1 MTERY
6 LLKLII
12 YLDNRVN
19 IGIILV
25 TLYSES
31 EFYPMKKRPVDMLT
45 GSPLKSVVRFALPI
59 MVSSM
64 LQYNYS
70 LVDNIIVG
78 RYVSS
83 DALAAVGSVG
93 PIGSFI
99 VGAALGLTSGF
110 SIPVAHA
117 YGEGDRKKLAH
128 YAGGSISLAFIIGL
142 ILVVTSHILSGPLL
156 RLIGTPEEIIGLASA
171 YINILYYGIPFQ
183 MLSNNFTAISRSV
196 GESKKPLYFFCVSVA
211 VNFVLDLLFVK
222 ELQWGVEG
230 AAVAT
235 LISHVVACTLN
246 GVYVL
251 RFNRQVSIS
260 RQDLRID
267 RRTAWRQIKL
277 GIPVSLQFTVTS
289 VGSMCLQSVV
299 NSFGTSVIAGFTA
312 AGRVEQLT
320 NIPMSGLGVAN
331 QTFVGQNY
339 GARNYE
345 RILSSVKKIFMLDVC
360 ISVAMSLLL
369 FTIWE
374 PVVSLFLTEENPEIM
389 AAASRYILAI
399 AQCYSLVAVLFVM
412 RNTLQGLGFTYANS
426 VAGMGEFFGRLSIAF
441 ILTPALGFDAVC
453 YAGPAAWLLADIPLI
468 IIYLH
473 KAGQF
478 RKLISEKKGI
488 C

>member
-1 MTERY
+1 
-6 LLKLII
+6 
-12 YLDNRVN
+12 
-19 IGIILV
+19 
-25 TLYSES
+25 
-31 EFYPMKKRPVDMLT
+31 MKNKKVDMLT
-45 GSPLKSVVRFALPI
+45 GSPLKSVIRFALPI
-59 MVSSM
+59 MASSM

-117 YGEGDRKKLAH
+117 YGEGNKKKLSH

-156 RLIGTPEEIIGLASA
+156 RLIGTPDEIIGLASA

-196 GESKKPLYFFCVSVA
+196 GESKKPLYFFCVSVV
-211 VNFVLDLLFVK
+211 VNFFLDLLFVK

-235 LISHVVACTLN
+235 LISHMVACTLN
-246 GVYVL
+246 GIYVL
-251 RFNRQVSIS
+251 RFNRQVTIS
-260 RQDLRID
+260 RQDLRIN

-289 VGSMCLQSVV
+289 IGSMCLQSVV

-339 GARNYE
+339 GAKNYE
-345 RILSSVKKIFMLDVC
+345 RILTSVKKIFMLDVC

-389 AAASRYILAI
+389 SAASRYILAI
-399 AQCYSLVAVLFVM
+399 AQCYSLVAILFVM

-426 VAGMGEFFGRLSIAF
+426 VAGIGEFFGRLSIAF

-473 KAGQF
+473 KARQF
-478 RKLISEKKGI
+478 RKLLPEKYNSVNS
-488 C
+488 

>member
-1 MTERY
+1 
-6 LLKLII
+6 
-12 YLDNRVN
+12 
-19 IGIILV
+19 
-25 TLYSES
+25 
-31 EFYPMKKRPVDMLT
+31 MKNKKVDMLT

-59 MVSSM
+59 MASSM

-117 YGEGDRKKLAH
+117 YGEGDRKKLSH
-128 YAGGSISLAFIIGL
+128 YAGGSISLAFLIGL

-156 RLIGTPEEIIGLASA
+156 RLIGTPDEIIGLASA

-196 GESKKPLYFFCVSVA
+196 GESKKPLYFFCVSVV
-211 VNFVLDLLFVK
+211 VNFILDLLFVK
-222 ELQWGVEG
+222 EFRWGVEG

-235 LISHVVACTLN
+235 LISHMVACSLN
-246 GVYVL
+246 GIYVL

-260 RQDLRID
+260 RKDLRID

-339 GARNYE
+339 GAKNYE

-360 ISVAMSLLL
+360 ISVVMSLLL

-389 AAASRYILAI
+389 AAASRYILAV
-399 AQCYSLVAVLFVM
+399 AQCYSLVAILFVM

-426 VAGMGEFFGRLSIAF
+426 VAGIGEFFGRLSIAF

-468 IIYLH
+468 IIYLR
-473 KAGQF
+473 KAKQF
-478 RKLISEKKGI
+478 RKLLPKKGKNVNR
-488 C
+488 

>member
-1 MTERY
+1 MNKHR
-6 LLKLII
+6 I
-12 YLDNRVN
+12 
-19 IGIILV
+19 
-25 TLYSES
+25 
-31 EFYPMKKRPVDMLT
+31 DMLT
-45 GSPLKSVVRFALPI
+45 GSPLKSVIRFALPI
-59 MVSSM
+59 MASSM

-117 YGEGDRKKLAH
+117 FGEGNRKKLSH
-128 YAGGSISLAFIIGL
+128 YAGGSISLAFVIGL
-142 ILVVTSHILSGPLL
+142 VLVVTSHILSGPLL
-156 RLIGTPEEIIGLASA
+156 RLIGTPDEIIGLASA

-196 GESKKPLYFFCVSVA
+196 GESKKPLYFFCVSVV
-211 VNFVLDLLFVK
+211 VNFFLDLLFVK
-222 ELQWGVEG
+222 EFQWGVEG
-230 AAVAT
+230 AAAAT
-235 LISHVVACTLN
+235 LISHIVACTLN
-246 GVYVL
+246 GIYVL
-251 RFNRQVSIS
+251 RFNRQVSIT
-260 RQDLRID
+260 RQDLRINKS
-267 RRTAWRQIKL
+267 TAWRQIKL

-289 VGSMCLQSVV
+289 IGSMCLQSVV

-339 GARNYE
+339 GAKNYE
-345 RILSSVKKIFMLDVC
+345 RILTSVKKIFMLDLC
-360 ISVAMSLLL
+360 ISVVMSLLL
-369 FTIWE
+369 FAIWE
-374 PVVSLFLTEENPEIM
+374 PVVSLFLIEENPEIM

-399 AQCYSLVAVLFVM
+399 AQCYSLVAILFVM

-426 VAGMGEFFGRLSIAF
+426 VAGIGEFFGRLSIAF

-473 KAGQF
+473 KARQF
-478 RKLISEKKGI
+478 RKLLPEKVNFVNS
-488 C
+488 